1 MKKAFRHIVL
11 LLLSLH
17 LCACDYWG
25 SFDFEIVNETNDSLT
40 IAYVEQMQS
49 YTTILNTQ
57 GYEDE
62 FMTIHLK
69 DHLTD
74 TIIPPHQSIDLEYDA
89 GLVGRNFP
97 TEHEDPRNY
106 GIVPLWERIGFAI
119 LKGDTINPDVYSK
132 ERWKGKGA
140 SYQLTIR
147 YTRTTD
153 GKSVIQ

>member
-25 SFDFEIVNETNDSLT
+25 SFDYEIVNDTNDSLT

-62 FMTIHLK
+62 FMTIYIYNSLHK
-69 DHLTD
+69 HK
-74 TIIPPHQSIDLEYDA
+74 
-89 GLVGRNFP
+89 
-97 TEHEDPRNY
+97 
-106 GIVPLWERIGFAI
+106 W
-119 LKGDTINPDVYSK
+119 
-132 ERWKGKGA
+132 
-140 SYQLTIR
+140 
-147 YTRTTD
+147 
-153 GKSVIQ
+153 